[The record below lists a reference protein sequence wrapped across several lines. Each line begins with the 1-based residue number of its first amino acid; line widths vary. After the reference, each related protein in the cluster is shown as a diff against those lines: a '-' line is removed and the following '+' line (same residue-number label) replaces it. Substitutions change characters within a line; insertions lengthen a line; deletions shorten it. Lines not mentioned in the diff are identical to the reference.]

1 MRKHSECST
10 RTEKHYPRT
19 SAFNFSNIS
28 YVNIILKNAANRY
41 KINQCILKKKISQQN
56 CKSRTTNFKI
66 NILFHW
72 PHEMIL

>member
-41 KINQCILKKKISQQN
+41 KINQCI
-56 CKSRTTNFKI
+56 
-66 NILFHW
+66 
-72 PHEMIL
+72 